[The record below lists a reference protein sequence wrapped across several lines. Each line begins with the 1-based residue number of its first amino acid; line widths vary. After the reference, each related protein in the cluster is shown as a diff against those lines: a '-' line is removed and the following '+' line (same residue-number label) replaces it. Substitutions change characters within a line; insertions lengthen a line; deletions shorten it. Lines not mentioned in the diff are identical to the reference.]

1 MIELLIRRHI
11 PEWAVRI
18 DYSTLEKLP
27 TELIDEHLRRRY
39 PDMVWRARTG
49 DGKTDLLLLLE
60 FQGRPERRMA
70 LRTTVYNILTVRE
83 LLEHDKE
90 LDRADRDLALASLV
104 LHHGDRPW
112 NAPTRLRDLF
122 QDSAPDTFRVVSRRP
137 LEAPPP
143 TPLDLP
149 QMVLELPGVSTAEA
163 MKTEL
168 PVLQRV
174 VEECE
179 DEHFD
184 RFMARA
190 VRAMLLSKGFSSEQ
204 LEEAM
209 SMGTVVT
216 EFQRSLDDIRK
227 QGIEVG
233 RVTILRQQ
241 AARKFGPEI
250 AEELSRLLARTLDP
264 EHIDRVAAAILECD
278 AAGDLLAC
286 ARGG

>member
-1 MIELLIRRHI
+1 M
-11 PEWAVRI
+11 
-18 DYSTLEKLP
+18 DYSTLDRLP

-39 PDMVWRARTG
+39 PDMVWRARTTN
-49 DGKTDLLLLLE
+49 GKTDLVLLIE

-90 LDRADRDLALASLV
+90 LDRADRDLALVSLV

-122 QDSAPDTFRVVSRRP
+122 QDSAPDTYRVVSRRP
-137 LEAPPP
+137 RKAPPP

-149 QMVLELPGVSTAEA
+149 QMVLGLPGVSTAEA

-168 PVLQRV
+168 PVLRRV
-174 VEECE
+174 VEDCDDE
-179 DEHFD
+179 DFD

-190 VRAMLLSKGFSSEQ
+190 VTAMLLSKGFSGAQ

-209 SMGTVVT
+209 NMGTVVT
-216 EFQRSLDDIRK
+216 EFQRSLDDIRW
-227 QGIEVG
+227 QGQV
-233 RVTILRQQ
+233 RLLRQM

-250 AEELSRLLARTLDP
+250 AEELSRLLTRTPDP
-264 EHIDRVAAAILECD
+264 EHIDQVATAILECD
-278 AAGDLLAC
+278 KAGDLLER

>member
-1 MIELLIRRHI
+1 M
-11 PEWAVRI
+11 RI

-83 LLEHDKE
+83 LLEHRQGARSAPIGTWRWRPSCFTTE
-90 LDRADRDLALASLV
+90 TGRGTPRRACA
-104 LHHGDRPW
+104 
-112 NAPTRLRDLF
+112 TFF

-179 DEHFD
+179 DEH
-184 RFMARA
+184 
-190 VRAMLLSKGFSSEQ
+190 
-204 LEEAM
+204 
-209 SMGTVVT
+209 
-216 EFQRSLDDIRK
+216 
-227 QGIEVG
+227 
-233 RVTILRQQ
+233 
-241 AARKFGPEI
+241 
-250 AEELSRLLARTLDP
+250 
-264 EHIDRVAAAILECD
+264 
-278 AAGDLLAC
+278 
-286 ARGG
+286 